1 MNFIGNLMGLRR
13 EKTPK
18 LVENIEKTILARV
31 QEVSLP
37 VNLICAFTKK
47 LLKSPS
53 YNKYFISLFF
63 WSFLKGLKQTLMDQ
77 DLNHLENVH
86 AVTNEAVI
94 LSDECSLHYN
104 KNQININWSEK

>member
-53 YNKYFISLFF
+53 YIKYF
-63 WSFLKGLKQTLMDQ
+63 SFLLIVLKGSSTDFVGSS
-77 DLNHLENVH
+77 LEPF
-86 AVTNEAVI
+86 
-94 LSDECSLHYN
+94 
-104 KNQININWSEK
+104 